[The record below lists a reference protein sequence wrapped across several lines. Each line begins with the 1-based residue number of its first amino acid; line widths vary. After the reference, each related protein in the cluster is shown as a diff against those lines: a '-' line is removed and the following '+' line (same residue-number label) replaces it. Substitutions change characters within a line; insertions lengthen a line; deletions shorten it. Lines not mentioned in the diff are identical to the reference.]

1 MIQFDF
7 SRFRKLVRWSL
18 TMDRRWFVKNT
29 LSWLV
34 VFTLVFLFFTCV
46 AKFNNQPASLQSYYA
61 CASMVLCTTIAIL
74 VLGPTMMFN
83 SMQGKHDDQRLLML
97 PASNLEKYL
106 VRYSYW
112 LLLLPSFVGS
122 FIVADLLQYLV
133 NWLSGHEGRMLV
145 MQYLMSL
152 DFNIV
157 FPPSNVVPRSL
168 IACIVLTFVWL
179 HSCYAV
185 GATFFR
191 SHKYSWIM
199 TSATL
204 IVLGVILGA
213 LWPHDDIARSISS
226 DTAISLVRL
235 WNVIYIFLI
244 ALNFWLSYRFFCRQQ
259 VIGKYVNV

>member
-1 MIQFDF
+1 MAKVYVFLANGFEDIEALIPIDVLRRGSVEVITVSTTDTDIVESAHGVGIRADVMFDDCDF
-7 SRFRKLVRWSL
+7 S
-18 TMDRRWFVKNT
+18 D
-29 LSWLV
+29 
-34 VFTLVFLFFTCV
+34 
-46 AKFNNQPASLQSYYA
+46 A
-61 CASMVLCTTIAIL
+61 
-74 VLGPTMMFN
+74 
-83 SMQGKHDDQRLLML
+83 DLLML

-191 SHKYSWIM
+191 SHKHSWIL
-199 TSATL
+199 TSVAL
-204 IVLGVILGA
+204 IAFGIILGS
-213 LWPHDDIARSISS
+213 LWPHDEMSRSISS
-226 DTAISLVRL
+226 HTAISLLRL
-235 WNVIYIFLI
+235 WDVIYIFLI
-244 ALNFWLSYRFFCRQQ
+244 AFNYWLSYKFFCRQQ

>member
-1 MIQFDF
+1 MVQFNLN
-7 SRFRKLVRWSL
+7 RFGKLVRWSL

-34 VFTLVFLFFTCV
+34 VFTLIFLFFTCV
-46 AKFNNQPASLQSYYA
+46 TRFDGQPASLASYGA
-61 CASMVLCTTIAIL
+61 CASMMLFTTGAIL

-83 SMQGKHDDQRLLML
+83 SMRGKHDDQRLMML

-106 VRYSYW
+106 MRYSYW
-112 LLLLPSFVGS
+112 LLLLPSFAGS
-122 FIVADLLQYLV
+122 FVVADLLQYLV
-133 NWLSGHEGRMLV
+133 NWLLGHEGRMLV
-145 MQYLMSL
+145 MQYMGSPQLH
-152 DFNIV
+152 IGG
-157 FPPSNVVPRSL
+157 VPRPL
-168 IACIVLTFVWL
+168 GLCIVLTFVWL
-179 HSCYAV
+179 HSCYAL

-191 SHKYSWIM
+191 SHKYSWIL

-226 DTAISLVRL
+226 DTAINLVRL
-235 WNVIYIFLI
+235 WDVIYIFLI

-259 VIGKYVNV
+259 VIGRFVNL

>member
-1 MIQFDF
+1 MNNF
-7 SRFRKLVRWSL
+7 SIDRFGKLVRWSL

-34 VFTLVFLFFTCV
+34 VFTLMFLFFTCV
-46 AKFNNQPASLQSYYA
+46 ARFNDQPASLPAYGA
-61 CASMVLCTTIAIL
+61 CTSMVLFTTVAIL

-83 SMQGKHDDQRLLML
+83 SMRGKHDDQQLLTL

-106 VRYSYW
+106 MRYSYW

-122 FIVADLLQYLV
+122 FVVADLLQYLV
-133 NWLSGHEGRMLV
+133 NWLLGHESRMLV
-145 MQYLMSL
+145 MQYMGSPQL
-152 DFNIV
+152 NIGA
-157 FPPSNVVPRSL
+157 VPRPL
-168 IACIVLTFVWL
+168 GICIVLTFVWL

-213 LWPHDDIARSISS
+213 LWPHDEIARSISS
-226 DTAISLVRL
+226 DTAINLVRV
-235 WNVIYIFLI
+235 WDVIYIFLI

>member
-46 AKFNNQPASLQSYYA
+46 AKFNDSLAAYHA
-61 CASMVLCTTIAIL
+61 CASMLLCTTIAIL

-191 SHKYSWIM
+191 SHKHSWIL
-199 TSATL
+199 TSVAL
-204 IVLGVILGA
+204 IAFGIILGS
-213 LWPHDDIARSISS
+213 LWPHDEISRSISS
-226 DTAISLVRL
+226 HTAVSLLRL
-235 WNVIYIFLI
+235 WDVIYIFLI
-244 ALNFWLSYRFFCRQQ
+244 AFNYWLSYKFFCRQQ

>member
-1 MIQFDF
+1 MLQFNF
-7 SRFRKLVRWSL
+7 NRFRKLVRWSL

-34 VFTLVFLFFTCV
+34 VFTLIFLFFTCV
-46 AKFNNQPASLQSYYA
+46 TRFDGQHASLPSYGA
-61 CASMVLCTTIAIL
+61 CTSMVLFTTVAIL

-83 SMQGKHDDQRLLML
+83 SMRGKHDDQRLLTL

-106 VRYSYW
+106 MRYSYW

-122 FIVADLLQYLV
+122 FVVADLLQYLV
-133 NWLSGHEGRMLV
+133 NWLLGHEGRMLV
-145 MQYLMSL
+145 MQYMGSPQL
-152 DFNIV
+152 NIGA
-157 FPPSNVVPRSL
+157 VPRPL
-168 IACIVLTFVWL
+168 GVCIVLTFVWI

-204 IVLGVILGA
+204 IAFGIILGS
-213 LWPHDDIARSISS
+213 LWPHDEMSRSISS
-226 DTAISLVRL
+226 HTAINLVRV
-235 WNVIYIFLI
+235 WDVIYIFLI
-244 ALNFWLSYRFFCRQQ
+244 ALNFWLSYKFFCRQQ

>member
-1 MIQFDF
+1 M
-7 SRFRKLVRWSL
+7 
-18 TMDRRWFVKNT
+18 
-29 LSWLV
+29 
-34 VFTLVFLFFTCV
+34 
-46 AKFNNQPASLQSYYA
+46 
-61 CASMVLCTTIAIL
+61 
-74 VLGPTMMFN
+74 
-83 SMQGKHDDQRLLML
+83 
-97 PASNLEKYL
+97 
-106 VRYSYW
+106 RYSYW

-122 FIVADLLQYLV
+122 FVVADLLQYLV

-145 MQYLMSL
+145 MQYMLSL

-213 LWPHDDIARSISS
+213 LWPHDEIARSISS
-226 DTAISLVRL
+226 DTAINLVRV
-235 WNVIYIFLI
+235 WDVIYIFLI

>member
-1 MIQFDF
+1 MVQVNLN
-7 SRFRKLVRWSL
+7 RFRKLIRWSL

-46 AKFNNQPASLQSYYA
+46 TRFNNQLASLQSSHA
-61 CASMVLCTTIAIL
+61 CASMSLCTTIAIL

-145 MQYLMSL
+145 MQYMLSL

-157 FPPSNVVPRSL
+157 FPPSNVVPRCL

-191 SHKYSWIM
+191 SHKHSWIL
-199 TSATL
+199 TSVAL
-204 IVLGVILGA
+204 IAFGIILGS
-213 LWPHDDIARSISS
+213 LWPNDGVSRSISS
-226 DTAISLVRL
+226 HTAISLLRL
-235 WNVIYIFLI
+235 WDVIYIFLI
-244 ALNFWLSYRFFCRQQ
+244 AFNYWLSYKFFCRQQ
-259 VIGKYVNV
+259 VIGKYVKI

>member
-1 MIQFDF
+1 MLQFNF
-7 SRFRKLVRWSL
+7 NRFGKLVRWSL

-34 VFTLVFLFFTCV
+34 VFTLMFLFFTCV
-46 AKFNNQPASLQSYYA
+46 ARFNSQPASLPAYGA
-61 CASMVLCTTIAIL
+61 CTSMVLFTTVAIL

-83 SMQGKHDDQRLLML
+83 SMRGKHDDQRLMTL

-106 VRYSYW
+106 MRYSYW
-112 LLLLPSFVGS
+112 LLLLPSFV
-122 FIVADLLQYLV
+122 LLQYLV
-133 NWLSGHEGRMLV
+133 NWLLGHEGRMLV
-145 MQYLMSL
+145 MQYMGSPQL
-152 DFNIV
+152 NIGA
-157 FPPSNVVPRSL
+157 VPRPL
-168 IACIVLTFVWL
+168 GVCIVLTFVWL

-213 LWPHDDIARSISS
+213 LWPHDEIARSISS
-226 DTAISLVRL
+226 DTAINLVRL
-235 WNVIYIFLI
+235 WDVIYLFLI

>member
-1 MIQFDF
+1 MVQFNLN
-7 SRFRKLVRWSL
+7 RFGKLVRWSL

-46 AKFNNQPASLQSYYA
+46 TRFNSQPASLPAYGA
-61 CASMVLCTTIAIL
+61 CTSMVLFTTVAIL

-83 SMQGKHDDQRLLML
+83 SMRGKHDDQRLMTL

-106 VRYSYW
+106 MRYSYW

-122 FIVADLLQYLV
+122 FVVADLLQYLV
-133 NWLSGHEGRMLV
+133 NWLLGHEGRMLV
-145 MQYLMSL
+145 MQYMGSPQLH
-152 DFNIV
+152 IGA
-157 FPPSNVVPRSL
+157 VPRPL
-168 IACIVLTFVWL
+168 GVFIVLTFVWL

-213 LWPHDDIARSISS
+213 LWPHDEIARSISS
-226 DTAISLVRL
+226 DTAINLVRV
-235 WNVIYIFLI
+235 WDVIYIFLI
-244 ALNFWLSYRFFCRQQ
+244 ALNFWLSYKFFCRQQ
-259 VIGKYVNV
+259 VIGRFVNI

>member
-1 MIQFDF
+1 MGMNNF
-7 SRFRKLVRWSL
+7 SIDRFGKLVRWSL

-34 VFTLVFLFFTCV
+34 VFTLMFLFFTCV
-46 AKFNNQPASLQSYYA
+46 ARFNDQPASLPAYGA
-61 CASMVLCTTIAIL
+61 CTS
-74 VLGPTMMFN
+74 
-83 SMQGKHDDQRLLML
+83 RLLTL

-106 VRYSYW
+106 MRYSYW

-122 FIVADLLQYLV
+122 FVVADLLQYLV
-133 NWLSGHEGRMLV
+133 NWLLGHEGRMLV
-145 MQYLMSL
+145 MQYMGSPQLH
-152 DFNIV
+152 IGA
-157 FPPSNVVPRSL
+157 VPRPL
-168 IACIVLTFVWL
+168 GICIVLTFVWL

-185 GATFFR
+185 GATF
-191 SHKYSWIM
+191 IM

-213 LWPHDDIARSISS
+213 LWPHDEIARSISS
-226 DTAISLVRL
+226 DTAINLVRV
-235 WNVIYIFLI
+235 WDVIYIFLI

>member
-1 MIQFDF
+1 MLQFNF
-7 SRFRKLVRWSL
+7 YRFRKLARWSL
-18 TMDRRWFVKNT
+18 TIDSRWFVKNT

-34 VFTLVFLFFTCV
+34 VFTLMFLFFTCV
-46 AKFNNQPASLQSYYA
+46 ARFNSQPASLPAYGA
-61 CASMVLCTTIAIL
+61 CTSMVLFTTVAIL

-83 SMQGKHDDQRLLML
+83 SMRGKHDDQRLLML

-106 VRYSYW
+106 MRYSYW
-112 LLLLPSFVGS
+112 LLLLPSFAGS
-122 FIVADLLQYLV
+122 FVVADLLQYLV
-133 NWLSGHEGRMLV
+133 NWLLGHESRMLV
-145 MQYLMSL
+145 MQYMGSPQLHIG
-152 DFNIV
+152 D
-157 FPPSNVVPRSL
+157 VPRPL
-168 IACIVLTFVWL
+168 GICIVLTFVWL

-191 SHKYSWIM
+191 SHKYSWIL

-213 LWPHDDIARSISS
+213 LWPHDEIARSISS
-226 DTAISLVRL
+226 DTAINLVRL
-235 WNVIYIFLI
+235 WDVIYIFLI

>member
-46 AKFNNQPASLQSYYA
+46 AKFNDSLAAYHA
-61 CASMVLCTTIAIL
+61 CASMLLCTTIAIL

-191 SHKYSWIM
+191 SHKHSWIL
-199 TSATL
+199 TSVAL
-204 IVLGVILGA
+204 IAFGIILGS
-213 LWPHDDIARSISS
+213 LWPHDEISRSISS
-226 DTAISLVRL
+226 HTAISLLRL

-244 ALNFWLSYRFFCRQQ
+244 AFNYWLSYKFFCRQQ

>member
-46 AKFNNQPASLQSYYA
+46 TKFNDSLAAYQA

-168 IACIVLTFVWL
+168 IACIILTFVWL

-191 SHKYSWIM
+191 SHKHSWIL
-199 TSATL
+199 TSVAL
-204 IVLGVILGA
+204 IAFGIILGS
-213 LWPHDDIARSISS
+213 LWPHDEISRSISS
-226 DTAISLVRL
+226 HTAVSLLRL
-235 WNVIYIFLI
+235 WDVIYIFLI
-244 ALNFWLSYRFFCRQQ
+244 AFNYWLSYKFFCRQQ

>member
-1 MIQFDF
+1 MIQFNVN
-7 SRFRKLVRWSL
+7 RFWKLVRWSL

-46 AKFNNQPASLQSYYA
+46 TKFNDSLAAYQA

-106 VRYSYW
+106 VRYNYW

-168 IACIVLTFVWL
+168 IACI
-179 HSCYAV
+179 SV
-185 GATFFR
+185 G
-191 SHKYSWIM
+191 
-199 TSATL
+199 
-204 IVLGVILGA
+204 
-213 LWPHDDIARSISS
+213 
-226 DTAISLVRL
+226 SLST
-235 WNVIYIFLI
+235 Y
-244 ALNFWLSYRFFCRQQ
+244 
-259 VIGKYVNV
+259 

>member
-1 MIQFDF
+1 MLQFNF
-7 SRFRKLVRWSL
+7 YRFRKLARWSL
-18 TMDRRWFVKNT
+18 TIDSRWFVKNT

-34 VFTLVFLFFTCV
+34 VFTLMFLFFTCV
-46 AKFNNQPASLQSYYA
+46 ARFNDQPASLPAYGA
-61 CASMVLCTTIAIL
+61 CTSMVLFTTVAIL

-83 SMQGKHDDQRLLML
+83 SMRGKHDDQRLMTL

-106 VRYSYW
+106 MRYSYW
-112 LLLLPSFVGS
+112 LLLLPSFAGS
-122 FIVADLLQYLV
+122 FVVADLLQYLV
-133 NWLSGHEGRMLV
+133 NWLLGHESRMLV
-145 MQYLMSL
+145 MQYMGSPQLHIG
-152 DFNIV
+152 D
-157 FPPSNVVPRSL
+157 VPRPL
-168 IACIVLTFVWL
+168 GICIVLTFVWL

-213 LWPHDDIARSISS
+213 LWPHDEIARSISS
-226 DTAISLVRL
+226 DTAINLVRV
-235 WNVIYIFLI
+235 WDVIYIFLI

>member
-1 MIQFDF
+1 MLQFNF
-7 SRFRKLVRWSL
+7 NRFGKLVRWSL

-34 VFTLVFLFFTCV
+34 VFTLMFLFFTCV
-46 AKFNNQPASLQSYYA
+46 ARFNDQPASLPSYGA
-61 CASMVLCTTIAIL
+61 CTSMVLFTTVAIL

-83 SMQGKHDDQRLLML
+83 SMRGKHDDQRLMTL

-106 VRYSYW
+106 MRYSYW

-122 FIVADLLQYLV
+122 FVVADLLQYLV
-133 NWLSGHEGRMLV
+133 NWLLGHEGRMLV
-145 MQYLMSL
+145 MQYMGSPQL
-152 DFNIV
+152 NIGA
-157 FPPSNVVPRSL
+157 VPRPVGV
-168 IACIVLTFVWL
+168 CIVLTFVWL

-191 SHKYSWIM
+191 SHKHSWSM

-204 IVLGVILGA
+204 IAFGIILGS
-213 LWPHDDIARSISS
+213 LWPHDDIARNISS
-226 DTAISLVRL
+226 HTAINLVRV
-235 WNVIYIFLI
+235 WDVIYIFLI
-244 ALNFWLSYRFFCRQQ
+244 ELNFWLSYRFFCRQQ

>member
-1 MIQFDF
+1 MIQFNV

-46 AKFNNQPASLQSYYA
+46 AKFNNQSASLQSYQA
-61 CASMVLCTTIAIL
+61 CASMVMCTIIAIL

-83 SMQGKHDDQRLLML
+83 SMRGKHDDQRLLVL

-106 VRYSYW
+106 MRYSYW
-112 LLLLPSFVGS
+112 VLLLPCFVGS
-122 FIVADLLQYLV
+122 FVIADLLQYLV
-133 NWLSGHEGRMLV
+133 NWLSEHEGRMLV
-145 MQYLMSL
+145 IQYMMSL

-168 IACIVLTFVWL
+168 IACIILTFVWL

-191 SHKYSWIM
+191 SHKYSWIL
-199 TSATL
+199 TSVTL
-204 IVLGVILGA
+204 IVLGIILTA
-213 LWPHDDIARSISS
+213 LLFCHHSPRILCSRTSMSFLVSRH
-226 DTAISLVRL
+226 SL
-235 WNVIYIFLI
+235 
-244 ALNFWLSYRFFCRQQ
+244 
-259 VIGKYVNV
+259 

>member
-1 MIQFDF
+1 MSQFNF
-7 SRFRKLVRWSL
+7 NRFGKLVRWSL

-34 VFTLVFLFFTCV
+34 VFTLMFLFFTCV
-46 AKFNNQPASLQSYYA
+46 ARFNDQPASLPAYGA
-61 CASMVLCTTIAIL
+61 CTSMVLFTTVAIL

-83 SMQGKHDDQRLLML
+83 SMRGKHDDQRLMTL

-106 VRYSYW
+106 MRYSYW

-122 FIVADLLQYLV
+122 FVVADLVQYLV
-133 NWLSGHEGRMLV
+133 NWLLGHEGRMLV
-145 MQYLMSL
+145 MQYMGSPQLHIG
-152 DFNIV
+152 D
-157 FPPSNVVPRSL
+157 VPRPL
-168 IACIVLTFVWL
+168 GVFIVLTFAWL

-191 SHKYSWIM
+191 SHKYGWIM

-213 LWPHDDIARSISS
+213 LWPHDEIARSISS
-226 DTAISLVRL
+226 DTAINLVRV
-235 WNVIYIFLI
+235 WDMIYIFLI
-244 ALNFWLSYRFFCRQQ
+244 ALNFWLSYSS
-259 VIGKYVNV
+259 VG

>member
-1 MIQFDF
+1 MVQFNLN
-7 SRFRKLVRWSL
+7 RFRKLVRWSL

-46 AKFNNQPASLQSYYA
+46 ARFNSQPASLPAYGA
-61 CASMVLCTTIAIL
+61 CTSMVLFTTVAIL

-83 SMQGKHDDQRLLML
+83 SMRGKHDDQRLMTL

-106 VRYSYW
+106 MRYSYW
-112 LLLLPSFVGS
+112 LLLLPSFAGS
-122 FIVADLLQYLV
+122 FVVADLLQYLV
-133 NWLSGHEGRMLV
+133 NWLLGHEGRMLV
-145 MQYLMSL
+145 MQYMGSPQL
-152 DFNIV
+152 NIGA
-157 FPPSNVVPRSL
+157 VPRPVGV
-168 IACIVLTFVWL
+168 CIVLTFVWI
-179 HSCYAV
+179 HSCYAI

-204 IVLGVILGA
+204 IVLGVILA
-213 LWPHDDIARSISS
+213 VLLPHDEIARSISS
-226 DTAISLVRL
+226 DTAINLVRL
-235 WNVIYIFLI
+235 WDVIYIFLI

-259 VIGKYVNV
+259 VIGRFVNL

>member
-1 MIQFDF
+1 MLQFNF
-7 SRFRKLVRWSL
+7 YRFRKLARWSL
-18 TMDRRWFVKNT
+18 TIDSRWFVKNT

-34 VFTLVFLFFTCV
+34 VFTLMFLFFTCV
-46 AKFNNQPASLQSYYA
+46 ARFNDQPASLPAYGA
-61 CASMVLCTTIAIL
+61 CTSMVLFTTVAIL

-83 SMQGKHDDQRLLML
+83 SMRGKHDDQQLLTL

-106 VRYSYW
+106 MRYSYW
-112 LLLLPSFVGS
+112 LLLLPSFAGS
-122 FIVADLLQYLV
+122 FVVADLLQYLV
-133 NWLSGHEGRMLV
+133 NWLLGHESRMLV
-145 MQYLMSL
+145 MQYMGSPQLHIG
-152 DFNIV
+152 D
-157 FPPSNVVPRSL
+157 VPRPL
-168 IACIVLTFVWL
+168 GICIVLTFVWL

-199 TSATL
+199 TSAVL

-213 LWPHDDIARSISS
+213 LWPHDEIARSISS
-226 DTAISLVRL
+226 DTAINLVRV
-235 WNVIYIFLI
+235 WDVIYIFLI